1 MDIFARRAQLKTL
14 NNPNKTIDYII
25 TLETSISQTP
35 ITLTLRY
42 IPDKVILD
50 SRCFNSYITE
60 VAAHQEDQHIET
72 LAATMVEDFNNEL
85 VTKWVQV
92 TAYEDLG
99 DSSKHN
105 VVIEDKQ
112 PRWDNPHLLARLSKI

>member
-1 MDIFARRAQLKTL
+1 MDIFARRAQLQTL
-14 NNPNKTIDYII
+14 DNPNKTIDYII
-25 TLETSISQTP
+25 TLETRLPKTP

-42 IPDKVILD
+42 IPDKFILD
-50 SRCFNSYITE
+50 SRCFDGYITD
-60 VAAHQEDQHIET
+60 VAAQQDLYIET
-72 LAATMVEDFNNEL
+72 LAATVVEDFNNEL

-92 TAYEDLG
+92 IAYEDLG

>member
-1 MDIFARRAQLKTL
+1 MDIFERRAQLKTL
-14 NNPNKTIDYII
+14 DNPNKSIDYII
-25 TLETSISQTP
+25 TLETCIAQTP

-50 SRCFNSYITE
+50 SRCFDSYLTE
-60 VAAHQEDQHIET
+60 VAAHQDQHIET
-72 LAATMVEDFNNEL
+72 LAATVAEDFNNEL

-92 TAYEDLG
+92 IAYEDLG